1 MVIRDCMK
9 PRLLDQLRDAIR
21 VRNYSVRTEK
31 AYSMKTN
38 RFIRFHQMKHP
49 AEMGDLEV
57 VPFLTHLAVNWN
69 VVANNQIQTFRPYA
83 IHLRIVSRA
92 PYCSR

>member
-9 PRLLDQLRDAIR
+9 PRLLDQLCDAIR
-21 VRNYSVRTEK
+21 VRNYRIRTEK

-69 VVANNQIQTFRPYA
+69 VVANTQNQALRLYA
-83 IHLRIVSRA
+83 VHLRIVSQA
-92 PYCSR
+92 P